1 MKSIIVRDLDIKK
14 DEKVNQ
20 FLNTEGVFK
29 EASKTYELNTS
40 KGQDALFC
48 DLYDEWKPESFEG
61 FREKIASTFN
71 NKLDI
76 PLEKWFSYLTLDRGK
91 LQQLTHTK
99 D

>member
-1 MKSIIVRDLDIKK
+1 MKAITVKDLDIKK
-14 DEKVNQ
+14 DEKVDQ
-20 FLNTEGVFK
+20 FLNTEDVFK
-29 EASKTYELNTS
+29 EASKTYELDTN

-48 DLYDEWKPESFEG
+48 DLYREWKPDTFEG
-61 FREKIASTFN
+61 FREKVASTFN

-91 LQQLTHTK
+91 LQKLAKNK